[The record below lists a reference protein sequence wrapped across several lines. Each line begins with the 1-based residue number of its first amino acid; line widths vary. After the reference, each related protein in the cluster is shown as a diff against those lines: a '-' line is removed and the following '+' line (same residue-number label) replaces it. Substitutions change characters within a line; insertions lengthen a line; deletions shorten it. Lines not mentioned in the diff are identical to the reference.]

1 MFSPL
6 AFPDGVVLY
15 DFSTSLPPT
24 SHLALSPFEA
34 FREPLAILGI
44 ADSAEFRRDANGDSE
59 LSTESSEVIMELSA
73 AIGGMREHYPRT
85 LVQKILLFDSLEAPN
100 RSSAH
105 QDIVF
110 IPPAS
115 QLKTTT
121 MKTIMCD
128 ITSSI
133 LAEMTT
139 LAISIKALPSIAS
152 PSSHFAANG
161 LSSSQWYDD
170 DNPALPRANSQT
182 GERARSASP
191 AVNHLHRMS
200 LPVLPSSVPNM
211 DSPTNG
217 SRPTSPESGRSTP
230 PTKTFDEATSGE
242 KREHSRDRVSVH
254 GFGPGSINERNR
266 NKGKSRVDLVIG
278 SLYLQTGRWNDAL
291 RELSEG
297 ATKSRSYSDHL
308 WHAKALE
315 NVMICMILL
324 AWSRTDFK
332 VCIILL
338 GPMLIILI
346 TYRSLK
352 FAILFQSGH
361 QATKELH
368 QNLQWPNQISV
379 QPET

>member
-24 SHLALSPFEA
+24 THLALSPFEA

-44 ADSAEFRRDANGDSE
+44 ADSAEFRR
-59 LSTESSEVIMELSA
+59 ESNSNSKLYMEPSEVINELSA
-73 AIGGMREHYPRT
+73 AIGVMRENYPRT

-100 RSSAH
+100 RSFTH
-105 QDIVF
+105 QDMVF
-110 IPPAS
+110 VPPTS
-115 QLKTTT
+115 KLKITT

-128 ITSSI
+128 ITSRL

-152 PSSHFAANG
+152 PSANFAANG
-161 LSSSQWYDD
+161 LSNSQWYDD
-170 DNPALPRANSQT
+170 DNSPPNRVNSQT
-182 GERARSASP
+182 GERTRSASP
-191 AVNHLHRMS
+191 AVNQHHRMS
-200 LPVLPSSVPNM
+200 LPVLPSSTPNIE
-211 DSPTNG
+211 SPTNG
-217 SRPTSPESGRSTP
+217 PRPTSPESGRSTP
-230 PTKTFDEATSGE
+230 PTRIFEESTSGE

-254 GFGPGSINERNR
+254 GFGPGSINEKNR
-266 NKGKSRVDLVIG
+266 NKGKARVDLVIG

-291 RELSEG
+291 RELAEG
-297 ATKSRSYSDHL
+297 AKKSSLFSDHL

-332 VCIILL
+332 VGSSLL
-338 GPMLIILI
+338 RNMLNTLI

-352 FAILFQSGH
+352 FAILYQSDH
-361 QATKELH
+361 QATKESQ
-368 QNLQWPNQISV
+368 QNL
-379 QPET
+379 

>member
-15 DFSTSLPPT
+15 DFATSLPPR

-44 ADSAEFRRDANGDSE
+44 ADSAEFRRDANGNTELSMEPSEVIVE
-59 LSTESSEVIMELSA
+59 LST
-73 AIGGMREHYPRT
+73 AIGAMRENYPRT
-85 LVQKILLFDSLEAPN
+85 LVQKILLFDSLEATN

-105 QDIVF
+105 PDVVF
-110 IPPAS
+110 VPPAAL
-115 QLKTTT
+115 LKTTT

-128 ITSSI
+128 ITSHL

-139 LAISIKALPSIAS
+139 LAISIKVLPSIAS
-152 PSSHFAANG
+152 PSSNFAANG
-161 LSSSQWYDD
+161 LSTSQWHDD
-170 DNPALPRANSQT
+170 DTSALNQVNSKT

-200 LPVLPSSVPNM
+200 LPVLPSSTPNM
-211 DSPTNG
+211 SSPTNG

-230 PTKTFDEATSGE
+230 PTRTFEEATLGE

-278 SLYLQTGRWNDAL
+278 SLYLQTGRWTDAL

-297 ATKSRSYSDHL
+297 AKQSSLYSDHL

-324 AWSRTDFK
+324 AWSRTNFK
-332 VCIILL
+332 VYY
-338 GPMLIILI
+338 PFEMR
-346 TYRSLK
+346 T
-352 FAILFQSGH
+352 H
-361 QATKELH
+361 
-368 QNLQWPNQISV
+368 
-379 QPET
+379 